1 MKHGYMK
8 IKFMAVVLI
17 GLLTGC
23 SDKTTDFTSYVD
35 PKIGSGGH
43 GHVFVGANVPFG
55 MVQLGPTSIPQEWDW
70 CSGYHDSDSTVIGF
84 SHTHLSGTGIGDLF
98 DITVMPVIGKDLT
111 YARGR
116 EDDPQSGL
124 WSYADRSKEI
134 SKPGYYSVPLTRYGV
149 TAELTATSR
158 VGMHRYTFPEGS
170 EPGIVINLMNG
181 GCWDR
186 PMDTYVEVVDPQTG
200 LPSEEGTALRG
211 YRFSRGW
218 ASDQKIY
225 FYAEFSQSFKDI
237 DILKANIQIWQDE
250 FKIMPAYAHAHF
262 DVEGEL
268 LMKVALSPVSMEGA
282 YQNMKAELP
291 GWDFEATAKAADLAW
306 NEELGRIKV
315 ETKDETARKVFYT
328 ALYHTMIA
336 PSTFCDTDGKYRG
349 ADGMVHEN
357 PGYNTYTTFSLWDTY
372 RAAMPLYSIFQ
383 TQRYADFINTMI
395 DIHRKQGRLP
405 VWHLHGCETDCMV
418 GNPGIIPVAEAIVN
432 GLEGVDREEAFA
444 AIKATSM
451 RPERGQEHRMKYGY
465 IPCDKFNESVAYDLE
480 YALADGA
487 AALAA
492 KALGKDEE
500 YEFYTD
506 RSHSYR
512 KLFDPELG
520 FIRGRDSRGK
530 FRKDYSP
537 FSSKHRAD
545 DYCEGNGWQY
555 TWLVPHDMKGLID
568 CFGSKQAFID
578 KLDSLF
584 TVSSVIEGE
593 ETSPDI
599 SGLIGQYA
607 HGNEPSH
614 HILYFYTMAGQ
625 PWKAAYKI
633 REVLSTLYSAEPDG
647 LSGNE
652 DVGQMSAWYVLSAMG
667 FYQVEPASGRYWFGS
682 PLFDEVNVKVSG
694 GTFKMTVLNNSD
706 SNRYIQNITLDG
718 KAYTKG
724 YIEYKDIV
732 SGGELVIEM
741 GSEPKV
747 WYCAEEPQSYDD
759 NRPAAED
766 RLFTSAAV
774 EADIER
780 VLAMLENP
788 RLKWMFSNCYP
799 NTLDTTVHPVET
811 EDGTPDTYV
820 YTGDIPAMW
829 LRDSGA
835 QVWPYVRYVNE
846 DPELKNM
853 IAGVINRQ
861 FKCICIDPYA
871 NAFNVEPVGPAN
883 KTDWPAANPYVFE
896 RKWELDSHCYP
907 IRLAYEYWKTCGDT
921 SIFGDIW
928 IEAVGKM
935 LAVMEEQQRKN
946 GPGRYRFLR
955 NTDRQLDTKCVV
967 GKGNPVN
974 PVGLIASAFRP
985 SDDATTFEFLVP
997 SNFMAVSSLRK
1008 AATILS
1014 EVNERY
1020 DLAAQCMGLALE
1032 VEQALKEYAVVE
1044 HPEFGKIYAY
1054 EVDGFGSR
1062 FLMDDAN
1069 VPSLLAMAYLGDVPA
1084 DDPIY
1089 QNTRRFVWS
1098 ESNPYFFR
1106 GPAGEGIGGPHIMS
1120 EVIWPMSIMMKAF
1133 TSDDDEEI
1141 RDCICQL
1148 MTTDAGTGFMHE
1160 SFYRNDSEIFTRE
1173 WFAWQNTL
1181 FGELILKIIDDGR
1194 LHVLNDII

>member
-1 MKHGYMK
+1 MKSRILLMVSSL
-8 IKFMAVVLI
+8 ALLI
-17 GLLTGC
+17 SC
-23 SDKTTDFTSYVD
+23 MDEKQSFTSYVD

-55 MVQLGPTSIPQEWDW
+55 LVQLGPTSIPQQWDW

-98 DITVMPVIGKDLT
+98 DITVMPVVGDSLT

-116 EDDPQSGL
+116 EEDPGTGL
-124 WSYADRSKEI
+124 WSYADRTKEI
-134 SKPGYYSVPLTRYGV
+134 ARPGYYCVPLTRYGV
-149 TAELTATSR
+149 TAEMTATSR
-158 VGMHRYTFPEGS
+158 VGMHRYTFPQSGNA
-170 EPGIVINLMNG
+170 GIVIDLMNG

-186 PMDTYVEVVDPQTG
+186 PMDTYVEVVDPSTG
-200 LPSEEGTALRG
+200 LPDENGTALKG

-225 FYAEFSQSFKDI
+225 FYAEFSQPFRDLDI
-237 DILKANIQIWQDE
+237 ITRNIQIWQNE
-250 FKIMPAYAHAHF
+250 FRQMPTHVHAHF
-262 DVEGEL
+262 DGADQV
-268 LMKVALSPVSMEGA
+268 LMKVALSPVSMDGA
-282 YQNMKAELP
+282 YRNMQQELP
-291 GWDFEATAKAADLAW
+291 GWDFNSVAEAASKAW
-306 NEELGRIKV
+306 NDELSKISI
-315 ETKDETARKVFYT
+315 ETKDEDARRIFYT

-336 PSTFCDTDGKYRG
+336 PSEFSDVNGS
-349 ADGMVHEN
+349 
-357 PGYNTYTTFSLWDTY
+357 TYTTFSLWDTY

-383 TQRYADFINTMI
+383 TERYTDFINTMLA
-395 DIHRKQGRLP
+395 IHDQQGRLP

-418 GNPGIIPVAEAIVN
+418 GNPGIPPVADAIVK
-432 GLEGVDREEAFA
+432 GIEGIDHEHAFEALKSTA
-444 AIKATSM
+444 M
-451 RPERGQEHRMKYGY
+451 RPERGQEYRMKYGY
-465 IPCDKFNESVAYDLE
+465 IPCDKFNESVAYELE

-487 AALAA
+487 VALAA
-492 KALGKDEE
+492 KALGKDDE
-500 YEFYTD
+500 YEFFTE

-512 KLFDPELG
+512 NLFDSELG
-520 FIRGRDSRGK
+520 FIRGKDSSGK
-530 FRKDYSP
+530 FRKEYSP

-555 TWLVPHDMKGLID
+555 TWLVPHDFNGLVSA
-568 CFGSKQAFID
+568 FGSKSDFIV

-584 TVSSVIEGE
+584 TVSSTIEGE

-625 PWKAAYKI
+625 PWKAADKI
-633 REVLSTLYSAEPDG
+633 RQVLSTLYSAEPDG

-652 DVGQMSAWYVLSAMG
+652 DVGQMSAWYVLSSIG
-667 FYQVEPASGRYWFGS
+667 FYQVEPASGRYWFGA
-682 PLFDEVNVKVSG
+682 PLFDKVEIQVPGGVFVVKAV
-694 GTFKMTVLNNSD
+694 NNSET
-706 SNRYIQNITLDG
+706 NKYIQRITLGG

-724 YIEYKDIV
+724 YIDYKDIV
-732 SGGELVIEM
+732 AGGELVLEM

-747 WYCAEEPQSYDD
+747 WYCPEEPLTYEDK
-759 NRPAAED
+759 RPAPQD
-766 RLFTSAAV
+766 RLFVSDAV

-780 VLAMLENP
+780 VVAMLENP
-788 RLKWMFSNCYP
+788 RLKWMFANCYP
-799 NTLDTTVHPVET
+799 NTLDTTVHPVESS
-811 EDGTPDTYV
+811 DGQSDTYV

-846 DPELKNM
+846 DPALKEM

-871 NAFNVEPVGPAN
+871 NAFNVDPVGQAN
-883 KTDWPAANPYVFE
+883 STDWPVANPYVFE

-907 IRLAYEYWKTCGDT
+907 IRLAYEYWKVSGDT
-921 SIFGDIW
+921 SVFGATW
-928 IEAVGKM
+928 IEAMEKI
-935 LAVMEEQQRKN
+935 LKVMREQQRKH
-946 GPGRYRFLR
+946 GPGPYRFLR

-997 SNFMAVSSLRK
+997 SNFMAVSSLNK
-1008 AATILS
+1008 AAEILS
-1014 EVNERY
+1014 QVCGRE
-1020 DLAAQCMGLALE
+1020 DLAAECLGLASE
-1032 VEQALKEYAVVE
+1032 VEQALKEHAVVE
-1044 HPEFGKIYAY
+1044 HPEYGKIYAY

-1069 VPSLLAMAYLGDVPA
+1069 VPSLLAMAYLGDVPV

-1089 QNTRRFVWS
+1089 MNTREFVWS

-1106 GPAGEGIGGPHIMS
+1106 GPAGEGIGGPHIWS

-1133 TSDDDEEI
+1133 TSDDDMEI

-1160 SFYRNDSEIFTRE
+1160 SFHRKNSEIYTRD

-1194 LHVLNDII
+1194 IHVLNDII